1 MKCCSWLWIRR
12 PASASDWK
20 VLFMFLFL
28 VVFVPL
34 MFCYAF
40 LFHLNRVLPSV
51 STSELPTVLQAWGVF
66 NVLTSTCASRH
77 DSVQF
82 FISNPPRWSQ
92 NIGKTQCFA
101 TCLPFRML
109 PTFSRACISFL
120 LTVSLLWYSSYG
132 LFLFPNSSHLCFS
145 ICPSCWKFDCYAPF
159 GYYTTTKLLQ
169 LLQLLLLLLPLW

>member
-34 MFCYAF
+34 MFCCAF
-40 LFHLNRVLPSV
+40 LFHLNRVLPTV

-77 DSVQF
+77 NSVQF
-82 FISNPPRWSQ
+82 FISNPPRW
-92 NIGKTQCFA
+92 
-101 TCLPFRML
+101 FRTRRFSEPAFQPSGVPKHWKNTVFRDL
-109 PTFSRACISFL
+109 PTFSHVAYLFARLHLLSSDCFFSLIHFL
-120 LTVSLLWYSSYG
+120 RTLSL
-132 LFLFPNSSHLCFS
+132 P
-145 ICPSCWKFDCYAPF
+145 
-159 GYYTTTKLLQ
+159 
-169 LLQLLLLLLPLW
+169 